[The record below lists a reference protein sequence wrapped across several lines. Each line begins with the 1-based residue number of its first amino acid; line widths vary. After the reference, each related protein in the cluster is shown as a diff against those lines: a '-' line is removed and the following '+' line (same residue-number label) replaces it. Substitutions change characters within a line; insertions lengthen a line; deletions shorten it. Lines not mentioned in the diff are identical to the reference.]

1 MIQINQL
8 LLALR
13 MLTRIIDQLLIHHF
27 DTSNTALLKIFLQN
41 TTFKIERSWNI
52 GKIQF
57 KLVGKEVNF
66 IQIQVG
72 KMAIHI
78 YKVDK
83 INFKE
88 LLNANQ
94 NCRSNFDHH
103 FKISKTALLIEGAR
117 QIGKTFSIR
126 QFGKKFK
133 TYIEINFIEQ
143 PEAISL
149 FKDLSNTKDLLA
161 RLSLFT
167 KQKLIKRDTLI
178 FFDEVQICP
187 EVITYIKFLVDE
199 GSYNYILSG
208 SLLGIEINDLR
219 SVPVGY
225 LTIKRMFPLTFR
237 EFALNLGLNSSI
249 LENLETSF
257 KEKKPVDD
265 FIHKKM
271 MELFRVYLV
280 VGGMPAAVNRYIE
293 TNNLNEVI
301 DIQNQIVNLYKKD
314 ITQYDKNNKLA
325 IAQIFELIAPQLNS
339 QNKRFIIKD
348 IKSGVKF
355 DRYENSFLWLK
366 DAGFALPVYNV
377 ETPKIPLKLSKSR
390 SLFKLFMSDVG
401 LLASEYSQGI
411 QLKIISGDDK
421 LNYGAIFENYIAQE
435 LTACEHDLYYYNNK
449 KRGELDF
456 LIEYDGEVLPIEV
469 KSGKDYKVHRALSNI
484 MDCGEFNLNR
494 ALIFNNSN
502 LKVEGKLTYAPI
514 YMAMFLK
521 QEIKDEYSIYKIDLS
536 ELNKRF

>member
-1 MIQINQL
+1 M
-8 LLALR
+8 
-13 MLTRIIDQLLIHHF
+13 
-27 DTSNTALLKIFLQN
+27 
-41 TTFKIERSWNI
+41 
-52 GKIQF
+52 
-57 KLVGKEVNF
+57 
-66 IQIQVG
+66 
-72 KMAIHI
+72 
-78 YKVDK
+78 
-83 INFKE
+83 
-88 LLNANQ
+88 
-94 NCRSNFDHH
+94 
-103 FKISKTALLIEGAR
+103 
-117 QIGKTFSIR
+117 
-126 QFGKKFK
+126 
-133 TYIEINFIEQ
+133 
-143 PEAISL
+143 

-435 LTACEHDLYYYNNK
+435 ITACEHDLYYYNNK

-484 MDCGEFNLNR
+484 MDCGKFNLNR

-521 QEIKDEYSIYKIDLS
+521 QEIKDEDSIYKIDLS

>member
-1 MIQINQL
+1 
-8 LLALR
+8 
-13 MLTRIIDQLLIHHF
+13 MLTRTVDRILID
-27 DTSNTALLKIFLQN
+27 
-41 TTFKIERSWNI
+41 
-52 GKIQF
+52 
-57 KLVGKEVNF
+57 
-66 IQIQVG
+66 
-72 KMAIHI
+72 
-78 YKVDK
+78 
-83 INFKE
+83 
-88 LLNANQ
+88 
-94 NCRSNFDHH
+94 H

-126 QFGKKFK
+126 QFGQKFN

-293 TNNLNEVI
+293 TNNLNKVI

-411 QLKIISGDDK
+411 QLKIFSGDDK

-435 LTACEHDLYYYNNK
+435 LTACEHDLYYYDNK

-521 QEIKDEYSIYKIDLS
+521 QEINDEDSIYKIDLS

>member
-1 MIQINQL
+1 
-8 LLALR
+8 
-13 MLTRIIDQLLIHHF
+13 MLTRTVDRILID
-27 DTSNTALLKIFLQN
+27 
-41 TTFKIERSWNI
+41 
-52 GKIQF
+52 
-57 KLVGKEVNF
+57 
-66 IQIQVG
+66 
-72 KMAIHI
+72 
-78 YKVDK
+78 
-83 INFKE
+83 
-88 LLNANQ
+88 
-94 NCRSNFDHH
+94 H

-167 KQKLIKRDTLI
+167 KQKLIKSDTLI

-348 IKSGVKF
+348 IKLGVKF

-435 LTACEHDLYYYNNK
+435 ITACEHDLYYYNNK

-484 MDCGEFNLNR
+484 MDCGKFNLNR

-521 QEIKDEYSIYKIDLS
+521 QEIKDEDSIYKIDLS

>member
-1 MIQINQL
+1 
-8 LLALR
+8 
-13 MLTRIIDQLLIHHF
+13 MLTRTVDRILID
-27 DTSNTALLKIFLQN
+27 
-41 TTFKIERSWNI
+41 
-52 GKIQF
+52 
-57 KLVGKEVNF
+57 
-66 IQIQVG
+66 
-72 KMAIHI
+72 
-78 YKVDK
+78 
-83 INFKE
+83 
-88 LLNANQ
+88 
-94 NCRSNFDHH
+94 H

-366 DAGFALPVYNV
+366 DAGVALPVYNI

-521 QEIKDEYSIYKIDLS
+521 QEIKDEDSIYKIDLS

>member
-1 MIQINQL
+1 
-8 LLALR
+8 
-13 MLTRIIDQLLIHHF
+13 MLTRTVDRILID
-27 DTSNTALLKIFLQN
+27 
-41 TTFKIERSWNI
+41 
-52 GKIQF
+52 
-57 KLVGKEVNF
+57 
-66 IQIQVG
+66 
-72 KMAIHI
+72 
-78 YKVDK
+78 
-83 INFKE
+83 
-88 LLNANQ
+88 
-94 NCRSNFDHH
+94 H

-208 SLLGIEINDLR
+208 SLLGIEINALR

-280 VGGMPAAVNRYIE
+280 VGGIPAAVNRYIE

-366 DAGFALPVYNV
+366 DAGVALPVYNV

-390 SLFKLFMSDVG
+390 SLFKFFMSDVG

-484 MDCGEFNLNR
+484 MDCGEFNLNK

-521 QEIKDEYSIYKIDLS
+521 QEIKEEDSIYKIDLS

>member
-1 MIQINQL
+1 
-8 LLALR
+8 
-13 MLTRIIDQLLIHHF
+13 MLTRTVDRILID
-27 DTSNTALLKIFLQN
+27 
-41 TTFKIERSWNI
+41 
-52 GKIQF
+52 
-57 KLVGKEVNF
+57 
-66 IQIQVG
+66 
-72 KMAIHI
+72 
-78 YKVDK
+78 
-83 INFKE
+83 
-88 LLNANQ
+88 
-94 NCRSNFDHH
+94 H

-257 KEKKPVDD
+257 KEKNPVDD

-280 VGGMPAAVNRYIE
+280 VGGMPATVNRYIE

-521 QEIKDEYSIYKIDLS
+521 QEINDEDSIYKIDLS

>member
-1 MIQINQL
+1 
-8 LLALR
+8 
-13 MLTRIIDQLLIHHF
+13 MLTRTVDRILID
-27 DTSNTALLKIFLQN
+27 
-41 TTFKIERSWNI
+41 
-52 GKIQF
+52 
-57 KLVGKEVNF
+57 
-66 IQIQVG
+66 
-72 KMAIHI
+72 
-78 YKVDK
+78 
-83 INFKE
+83 
-88 LLNANQ
+88 
-94 NCRSNFDHH
+94 H

-208 SLLGIEINDLR
+208 SLLGIEINDLI

-411 QLKIISGDDK
+411 QLKIISGNDK

-521 QEIKDEYSIYKIDLS
+521 QEINDEDSIYKIDLS

>member
-1 MIQINQL
+1 
-8 LLALR
+8 
-13 MLTRIIDQLLIHHF
+13 MLTRTVDRILID
-27 DTSNTALLKIFLQN
+27 
-41 TTFKIERSWNI
+41 
-52 GKIQF
+52 
-57 KLVGKEVNF
+57 
-66 IQIQVG
+66 
-72 KMAIHI
+72 
-78 YKVDK
+78 
-83 INFKE
+83 
-88 LLNANQ
+88 
-94 NCRSNFDHH
+94 H
-103 FKISKTALLIEGAR
+103 FKISKTTLLIEGAR

-149 FKDLSNTKDLLA
+149 FKELSNTKDLLA

-521 QEIKDEYSIYKIDLS
+521 QEINDEDSIYKIDLS

>member
-1 MIQINQL
+1 M
-8 LLALR
+8 
-13 MLTRIIDQLLIHHF
+13 
-27 DTSNTALLKIFLQN
+27 
-41 TTFKIERSWNI
+41 
-52 GKIQF
+52 
-57 KLVGKEVNF
+57 
-66 IQIQVG
+66 
-72 KMAIHI
+72 
-78 YKVDK
+78 
-83 INFKE
+83 
-88 LLNANQ
+88 
-94 NCRSNFDHH
+94 
-103 FKISKTALLIEGAR
+103 
-117 QIGKTFSIR
+117 
-126 QFGKKFK
+126 
-133 TYIEINFIEQ
+133 
-143 PEAISL
+143 

-469 KSGKDYKVHRALSNI
+469 KSDKDYKVHRALSNI

-521 QEIKDEYSIYKIDLS
+521 QEINDEDSIYKIDLS

>member
-1 MIQINQL
+1 
-8 LLALR
+8 
-13 MLTRIIDQLLIHHF
+13 MLTRTVDRILID
-27 DTSNTALLKIFLQN
+27 
-41 TTFKIERSWNI
+41 
-52 GKIQF
+52 
-57 KLVGKEVNF
+57 
-66 IQIQVG
+66 
-72 KMAIHI
+72 
-78 YKVDK
+78 
-83 INFKE
+83 
-88 LLNANQ
+88 
-94 NCRSNFDHH
+94 H
-103 FKISKTALLIEGAR
+103 FKISKTALLIGGAR

-149 FKDLSNTKDLLA
+149 FKDLSDTKDLLA

-366 DAGFALPVYNV
+366 DAGVALPVYNV

-521 QEIKDEYSIYKIDLS
+521 QEIKDEDSIYKIDLS

>member
-1 MIQINQL
+1 M
-8 LLALR
+8 
-13 MLTRIIDQLLIHHF
+13 
-27 DTSNTALLKIFLQN
+27 
-41 TTFKIERSWNI
+41 
-52 GKIQF
+52 
-57 KLVGKEVNF
+57 
-66 IQIQVG
+66 
-72 KMAIHI
+72 
-78 YKVDK
+78 
-83 INFKE
+83 
-88 LLNANQ
+88 
-94 NCRSNFDHH
+94 
-103 FKISKTALLIEGAR
+103 
-117 QIGKTFSIR
+117 
-126 QFGKKFK
+126 
-133 TYIEINFIEQ
+133 
-143 PEAISL
+143 

-219 SVPVGY
+219 SVPIGY

-521 QEIKDEYSIYKIDLS
+521 QEIKDEDSIYKIDLS

>member
-1 MIQINQL
+1 
-8 LLALR
+8 
-13 MLTRIIDQLLIHHF
+13 MLTRTVDRILID
-27 DTSNTALLKIFLQN
+27 
-41 TTFKIERSWNI
+41 
-52 GKIQF
+52 
-57 KLVGKEVNF
+57 
-66 IQIQVG
+66 
-72 KMAIHI
+72 
-78 YKVDK
+78 
-83 INFKE
+83 
-88 LLNANQ
+88 
-94 NCRSNFDHH
+94 H

-143 PEAISL
+143 PVAISL

-187 EVITYIKFLVDE
+187 EVIAYIKFLVDE

-521 QEIKDEYSIYKIDLS
+521 QEIKDEDSIYKIDLS

>member
-1 MIQINQL
+1 
-8 LLALR
+8 
-13 MLTRIIDQLLIHHF
+13 MLTRTVDRILID
-27 DTSNTALLKIFLQN
+27 
-41 TTFKIERSWNI
+41 
-52 GKIQF
+52 
-57 KLVGKEVNF
+57 
-66 IQIQVG
+66 
-72 KMAIHI
+72 
-78 YKVDK
+78 
-83 INFKE
+83 
-88 LLNANQ
+88 
-94 NCRSNFDHH
+94 H

-366 DAGFALPVYNV
+366 DAGVALPVYNV
-377 ETPKIPLKLSKSR
+377 DTPKIPLKLSKSR

-521 QEIKDEYSIYKIDLS
+521 QEIKDEDSLYKIDLS

>member
-1 MIQINQL
+1 
-8 LLALR
+8 
-13 MLTRIIDQLLIHHF
+13 MLTRTVDRILID
-27 DTSNTALLKIFLQN
+27 
-41 TTFKIERSWNI
+41 
-52 GKIQF
+52 
-57 KLVGKEVNF
+57 
-66 IQIQVG
+66 
-72 KMAIHI
+72 
-78 YKVDK
+78 
-83 INFKE
+83 
-88 LLNANQ
+88 
-94 NCRSNFDHH
+94 H

-149 FKDLSNTKDLLA
+149 FKELSNTKDLLA

-178 FFDEVQICP
+178 FFDEVQIYP

-484 MDCGEFNLNR
+484 MDCGEFNLNK

-521 QEIKDEYSIYKIDLS
+521 QEIKDEDSIYKIDLS

>member
-1 MIQINQL
+1 M
-8 LLALR
+8 
-13 MLTRIIDQLLIHHF
+13 
-27 DTSNTALLKIFLQN
+27 
-41 TTFKIERSWNI
+41 
-52 GKIQF
+52 
-57 KLVGKEVNF
+57 
-66 IQIQVG
+66 
-72 KMAIHI
+72 
-78 YKVDK
+78 
-83 INFKE
+83 
-88 LLNANQ
+88 
-94 NCRSNFDHH
+94 
-103 FKISKTALLIEGAR
+103 SKTALLIEGAR

-469 KSGKDYKVHRALSNI
+469 KSGKDYKVHRAISNI

-521 QEIKDEYSIYKIDLS
+521 QEINDEDSIYKIDLS

>member
-1 MIQINQL
+1 M
-8 LLALR
+8 
-13 MLTRIIDQLLIHHF
+13 
-27 DTSNTALLKIFLQN
+27 
-41 TTFKIERSWNI
+41 
-52 GKIQF
+52 
-57 KLVGKEVNF
+57 
-66 IQIQVG
+66 
-72 KMAIHI
+72 
-78 YKVDK
+78 
-83 INFKE
+83 
-88 LLNANQ
+88 
-94 NCRSNFDHH
+94 
-103 FKISKTALLIEGAR
+103 
-117 QIGKTFSIR
+117 
-126 QFGKKFK
+126 
-133 TYIEINFIEQ
+133 
-143 PEAISL
+143 

-314 ITQYDKNNKLA
+314 ITQYDKNNQLA

-521 QEIKDEYSIYKIDLS
+521 QEIKDEDSIYKIDLS

>member
-1 MIQINQL
+1 
-8 LLALR
+8 
-13 MLTRIIDQLLIHHF
+13 MLTRTVDRILID
-27 DTSNTALLKIFLQN
+27 
-41 TTFKIERSWNI
+41 
-52 GKIQF
+52 
-57 KLVGKEVNF
+57 
-66 IQIQVG
+66 
-72 KMAIHI
+72 
-78 YKVDK
+78 
-83 INFKE
+83 
-88 LLNANQ
+88 
-94 NCRSNFDHH
+94 H

-219 SVPVGY
+219 SVPVSY

-355 DRYENSFLWLK
+355 DRYENSILWLK

-521 QEIKDEYSIYKIDLS
+521 QEIKDEDSIYKIDLS

>member
-1 MIQINQL
+1 
-8 LLALR
+8 
-13 MLTRIIDQLLIHHF
+13 MLTRTVDRILID
-27 DTSNTALLKIFLQN
+27 
-41 TTFKIERSWNI
+41 
-52 GKIQF
+52 
-57 KLVGKEVNF
+57 
-66 IQIQVG
+66 
-72 KMAIHI
+72 
-78 YKVDK
+78 
-83 INFKE
+83 
-88 LLNANQ
+88 
-94 NCRSNFDHH
+94 H

-143 PEAISL
+143 PVAISL

-178 FFDEVQICP
+178 FFDEVQISP

-280 VGGMPAAVNRYIE
+280 VGGMPAAVNRHIE

-521 QEIKDEYSIYKIDLS
+521 QEIKDEDSIYKIDLS

>member
-1 MIQINQL
+1 
-8 LLALR
+8 
-13 MLTRIIDQLLIHHF
+13 MLTRTVDRILID
-27 DTSNTALLKIFLQN
+27 
-41 TTFKIERSWNI
+41 
-52 GKIQF
+52 
-57 KLVGKEVNF
+57 
-66 IQIQVG
+66 
-72 KMAIHI
+72 
-78 YKVDK
+78 
-83 INFKE
+83 
-88 LLNANQ
+88 
-94 NCRSNFDHH
+94 H

-348 IKSGVKF
+348 IKSGVEIDMYKK
-355 DRYENSFLWLK
+355 SFLWFK

-521 QEIKDEYSIYKIDLS
+521 QEIKDEDSIYKIDLS

>member
-1 MIQINQL
+1 M
-8 LLALR
+8 
-13 MLTRIIDQLLIHHF
+13 
-27 DTSNTALLKIFLQN
+27 
-41 TTFKIERSWNI
+41 
-52 GKIQF
+52 
-57 KLVGKEVNF
+57 
-66 IQIQVG
+66 
-72 KMAIHI
+72 
-78 YKVDK
+78 
-83 INFKE
+83 
-88 LLNANQ
+88 
-94 NCRSNFDHH
+94 
-103 FKISKTALLIEGAR
+103 
-117 QIGKTFSIR
+117 
-126 QFGKKFK
+126 
-133 TYIEINFIEQ
+133 
-143 PEAISL
+143 

-237 EFALNLGLNSSI
+237 EFALNLELNSSI

-377 ETPKIPLKLSKSR
+377 ETPKISLKLSKSR
-390 SLFKLFMSDVG
+390 SLFKLFMNDVG

-521 QEIKDEYSIYKIDLS
+521 QEIKDEDSIYKIDLS

>member
-1 MIQINQL
+1 
-8 LLALR
+8 
-13 MLTRIIDQLLIHHF
+13 MLTRTVDRILID
-27 DTSNTALLKIFLQN
+27 
-41 TTFKIERSWNI
+41 
-52 GKIQF
+52 
-57 KLVGKEVNF
+57 
-66 IQIQVG
+66 
-72 KMAIHI
+72 
-78 YKVDK
+78 
-83 INFKE
+83 
-88 LLNANQ
+88 
-94 NCRSNFDHH
+94 H
-103 FKISKTALLIEGAR
+103 FKISQTALLIEGAR

-208 SLLGIEINDLR
+208 SLLGIEINALR

-366 DAGFALPVYNV
+366 DAGVALPVYNV

-521 QEIKDEYSIYKIDLS
+521 QEIKEEDSIYKIDLS

>member
-1 MIQINQL
+1 
-8 LLALR
+8 
-13 MLTRIIDQLLIHHF
+13 MLTRTVDRILID
-27 DTSNTALLKIFLQN
+27 
-41 TTFKIERSWNI
+41 
-52 GKIQF
+52 
-57 KLVGKEVNF
+57 
-66 IQIQVG
+66 
-72 KMAIHI
+72 
-78 YKVDK
+78 
-83 INFKE
+83 
-88 LLNANQ
+88 
-94 NCRSNFDHH
+94 H

-117 QIGKTFSIR
+117 QIGKTFSIW

-237 EFALNLGLNSSI
+237 EFALNLELNSSI

-435 LTACEHDLYYYNNK
+435 ITACEHDLYYYNNK

-521 QEIKDEYSIYKIDLS
+521 QEIKDEDSIYKIDLS

>member
-1 MIQINQL
+1 M
-8 LLALR
+8 
-13 MLTRIIDQLLIHHF
+13 
-27 DTSNTALLKIFLQN
+27 
-41 TTFKIERSWNI
+41 E
-52 GKIQF
+52 
-57 KLVGKEVNF
+57 
-66 IQIQVG
+66 
-72 KMAIHI
+72 
-78 YKVDK
+78 
-83 INFKE
+83 
-88 LLNANQ
+88 
-94 NCRSNFDHH
+94 
-103 FKISKTALLIEGAR
+103 
-117 QIGKTFSIR
+117 KTFSIR

-271 MELFRVYLV
+271 MKLFRVYLV
-280 VGGMPAAVNRYIE
+280 VGGMLAAVNRYIE

-449 KRGELDF
+449 KRWELDF

-521 QEIKDEYSIYKIDLS
+521 QEIKDEDSIYKIDLS

>member
-1 MIQINQL
+1 
-8 LLALR
+8 
-13 MLTRIIDQLLIHHF
+13 MLTRNVDRILID
-27 DTSNTALLKIFLQN
+27 
-41 TTFKIERSWNI
+41 
-52 GKIQF
+52 
-57 KLVGKEVNF
+57 
-66 IQIQVG
+66 
-72 KMAIHI
+72 
-78 YKVDK
+78 
-83 INFKE
+83 
-88 LLNANQ
+88 
-94 NCRSNFDHH
+94 H

-502 LKVEGKLTYAPI
+502 LKIEGKLTYAPI

-521 QEIKDEYSIYKIDLS
+521 QEIKDEDSIYKLDLS

>member
-1 MIQINQL
+1 
-8 LLALR
+8 
-13 MLTRIIDQLLIHHF
+13 MLTRTVDRILID
-27 DTSNTALLKIFLQN
+27 
-41 TTFKIERSWNI
+41 
-52 GKIQF
+52 
-57 KLVGKEVNF
+57 
-66 IQIQVG
+66 
-72 KMAIHI
+72 
-78 YKVDK
+78 
-83 INFKE
+83 
-88 LLNANQ
+88 
-94 NCRSNFDHH
+94 H

-280 VGGMPAAVNRYIE
+280 VEGMPAAVNRYIE

-377 ETPKIPLKLSKSR
+377 EIPKIPLKLSKSR

-521 QEIKDEYSIYKIDLS
+521 QEIKDEDSIYKIDLS

>member
-1 MIQINQL
+1 
-8 LLALR
+8 
-13 MLTRIIDQLLIHHF
+13 MLTRTVDRILID
-27 DTSNTALLKIFLQN
+27 
-41 TTFKIERSWNI
+41 
-52 GKIQF
+52 
-57 KLVGKEVNF
+57 
-66 IQIQVG
+66 
-72 KMAIHI
+72 
-78 YKVDK
+78 
-83 INFKE
+83 
-88 LLNANQ
+88 
-94 NCRSNFDHH
+94 H

-143 PEAISL
+143 PVAISL

-187 EVITYIKFLVDE
+187 EVITYIKFLVNE

-521 QEIKDEYSIYKIDLS
+521 QEINDEDSIYKIDLS

>member
-1 MIQINQL
+1 
-8 LLALR
+8 
-13 MLTRIIDQLLIHHF
+13 MLTRTVDRILID
-27 DTSNTALLKIFLQN
+27 
-41 TTFKIERSWNI
+41 
-52 GKIQF
+52 
-57 KLVGKEVNF
+57 
-66 IQIQVG
+66 
-72 KMAIHI
+72 
-78 YKVDK
+78 
-83 INFKE
+83 
-88 LLNANQ
+88 
-94 NCRSNFDHH
+94 H

-187 EVITYIKFLVDE
+187 EVITYIKFIVDE

-521 QEIKDEYSIYKIDLS
+521 QEIKDEDSIYKIDLS

>member
-1 MIQINQL
+1 
-8 LLALR
+8 
-13 MLTRIIDQLLIHHF
+13 MLTRTVDRILID
-27 DTSNTALLKIFLQN
+27 
-41 TTFKIERSWNI
+41 
-52 GKIQF
+52 
-57 KLVGKEVNF
+57 
-66 IQIQVG
+66 
-72 KMAIHI
+72 
-78 YKVDK
+78 
-83 INFKE
+83 
-88 LLNANQ
+88 
-94 NCRSNFDHH
+94 H

-143 PEAISL
+143 PVAISL

-187 EVITYIKFLVDE
+187 EVITYINFLVDE

-225 LTIKRMFPLTFR
+225 LTIKKMFPLTFR

-521 QEIKDEYSIYKIDLS
+521 QEINDEDSIYKIDLS

>member
-1 MIQINQL
+1 
-8 LLALR
+8 
-13 MLTRIIDQLLIHHF
+13 MLTRTVDRILID
-27 DTSNTALLKIFLQN
+27 
-41 TTFKIERSWNI
+41 
-52 GKIQF
+52 
-57 KLVGKEVNF
+57 
-66 IQIQVG
+66 
-72 KMAIHI
+72 
-78 YKVDK
+78 
-83 INFKE
+83 
-88 LLNANQ
+88 
-94 NCRSNFDHH
+94 H

-187 EVITYIKFLVDE
+187 EVITYIKYLVDE

-208 SLLGIEINDLR
+208 SLLEIEINDLR

-366 DAGFALPVYNV
+366 DAGVALPVYNV

-521 QEIKDEYSIYKIDLS
+521 QEIKDEDSIYKIDLS

>member
-1 MIQINQL
+1 
-8 LLALR
+8 
-13 MLTRIIDQLLIHHF
+13 MLTRTVDRILID
-27 DTSNTALLKIFLQN
+27 
-41 TTFKIERSWNI
+41 
-52 GKIQF
+52 
-57 KLVGKEVNF
+57 
-66 IQIQVG
+66 
-72 KMAIHI
+72 
-78 YKVDK
+78 
-83 INFKE
+83 
-88 LLNANQ
+88 
-94 NCRSNFDHH
+94 H

-271 MELFRVYLV
+271 MKLFRVYLV

-514 YMAMFLK
+514 YMSMFLK
-521 QEIKDEYSIYKIDLS
+521 QEIKDEDSIYKLDLS

>member
-1 MIQINQL
+1 
-8 LLALR
+8 
-13 MLTRIIDQLLIHHF
+13 MLTRTVDRILID
-27 DTSNTALLKIFLQN
+27 
-41 TTFKIERSWNI
+41 
-52 GKIQF
+52 
-57 KLVGKEVNF
+57 
-66 IQIQVG
+66 
-72 KMAIHI
+72 
-78 YKVDK
+78 
-83 INFKE
+83 
-88 LLNANQ
+88 
-94 NCRSNFDHH
+94 H
-103 FKISKTALLIEGAR
+103 FKISKTALLIEGTR

-366 DAGFALPVYNV
+366 DAGVALPVYNV

-521 QEIKDEYSIYKIDLS
+521 QEIKDEDSIYKIDLS
-536 ELNKRF
+536 ELNKSF

>member
-1 MIQINQL
+1 
-8 LLALR
+8 
-13 MLTRIIDQLLIHHF
+13 MLTRTVDRILID
-27 DTSNTALLKIFLQN
+27 
-41 TTFKIERSWNI
+41 
-52 GKIQF
+52 
-57 KLVGKEVNF
+57 
-66 IQIQVG
+66 
-72 KMAIHI
+72 
-78 YKVDK
+78 
-83 INFKE
+83 
-88 LLNANQ
+88 
-94 NCRSNFDHH
+94 H

-187 EVITYIKFLVDE
+187 EVITYIKFFVDE

-521 QEIKDEYSIYKIDLS
+521 QEIKDEDSIYKIDLS

>member
-1 MIQINQL
+1 
-8 LLALR
+8 
-13 MLTRIIDQLLIHHF
+13 MLTRTVDRILID
-27 DTSNTALLKIFLQN
+27 
-41 TTFKIERSWNI
+41 
-52 GKIQF
+52 
-57 KLVGKEVNF
+57 
-66 IQIQVG
+66 
-72 KMAIHI
+72 
-78 YKVDK
+78 
-83 INFKE
+83 
-88 LLNANQ
+88 
-94 NCRSNFDHH
+94 H

-280 VGGMPAAVNRYIE
+280 VGGMPATVNRYIE

-521 QEIKDEYSIYKIDLS
+521 QEINDEDSIYKIDLS

>member
-1 MIQINQL
+1 
-8 LLALR
+8 
-13 MLTRIIDQLLIHHF
+13 MLTRTVDRILID
-27 DTSNTALLKIFLQN
+27 
-41 TTFKIERSWNI
+41 
-52 GKIQF
+52 
-57 KLVGKEVNF
+57 
-66 IQIQVG
+66 
-72 KMAIHI
+72 
-78 YKVDK
+78 
-83 INFKE
+83 
-88 LLNANQ
+88 
-94 NCRSNFDHH
+94 H

-208 SLLGIEINDLR
+208 SILGIEINDLR

-366 DAGFALPVYNV
+366 DAGVALPVYNV

-521 QEIKDEYSIYKIDLS
+521 QEIKDEDSIYKIDLS

>member
-1 MIQINQL
+1 
-8 LLALR
+8 
-13 MLTRIIDQLLIHHF
+13 MLTRTVDRILID
-27 DTSNTALLKIFLQN
+27 
-41 TTFKIERSWNI
+41 
-52 GKIQF
+52 
-57 KLVGKEVNF
+57 
-66 IQIQVG
+66 
-72 KMAIHI
+72 
-78 YKVDK
+78 
-83 INFKE
+83 
-88 LLNANQ
+88 
-94 NCRSNFDHH
+94 H

-366 DAGFALPVYNV
+366 DAGVALPVYNV

-435 LTACEHDLYYYNNK
+435 ITACEHDLYYYNNK

-521 QEIKDEYSIYKIDLS
+521 QEINDEDSIYKIDLS

>member
-1 MIQINQL
+1 
-8 LLALR
+8 
-13 MLTRIIDQLLIHHF
+13 MLTRTVDRILID
-27 DTSNTALLKIFLQN
+27 
-41 TTFKIERSWNI
+41 
-52 GKIQF
+52 
-57 KLVGKEVNF
+57 
-66 IQIQVG
+66 
-72 KMAIHI
+72 
-78 YKVDK
+78 
-83 INFKE
+83 
-88 LLNANQ
+88 
-94 NCRSNFDHH
+94 H

-143 PEAISL
+143 PVAISL

-219 SVPVGY
+219 SVPVSY

-237 EFALNLGLNSSI
+237 EFALNLELNSSI

-521 QEIKDEYSIYKIDLS
+521 QEINDEDSIYKIDLS

>member
-1 MIQINQL
+1 
-8 LLALR
+8 
-13 MLTRIIDQLLIHHF
+13 MLTRSVDRILID
-27 DTSNTALLKIFLQN
+27 
-41 TTFKIERSWNI
+41 
-52 GKIQF
+52 
-57 KLVGKEVNF
+57 
-66 IQIQVG
+66 
-72 KMAIHI
+72 
-78 YKVDK
+78 
-83 INFKE
+83 
-88 LLNANQ
+88 
-94 NCRSNFDHH
+94 H

-521 QEIKDEYSIYKIDLS
+521 QEINDEDSIYKIDLS

>member
-1 MIQINQL
+1 
-8 LLALR
+8 
-13 MLTRIIDQLLIHHF
+13 MLTRTVDRILID
-27 DTSNTALLKIFLQN
+27 
-41 TTFKIERSWNI
+41 
-52 GKIQF
+52 
-57 KLVGKEVNF
+57 
-66 IQIQVG
+66 
-72 KMAIHI
+72 
-78 YKVDK
+78 
-83 INFKE
+83 
-88 LLNANQ
+88 
-94 NCRSNFDHH
+94 H

-143 PEAISL
+143 PVAISL

-225 LTIKRMFPLTFR
+225 LTIKRMFPLTVR

-521 QEIKDEYSIYKIDLS
+521 QEINDEDSIYKIDLS

>member
-1 MIQINQL
+1 
-8 LLALR
+8 
-13 MLTRIIDQLLIHHF
+13 MLTRNVDRILID
-27 DTSNTALLKIFLQN
+27 
-41 TTFKIERSWNI
+41 
-52 GKIQF
+52 
-57 KLVGKEVNF
+57 
-66 IQIQVG
+66 
-72 KMAIHI
+72 
-78 YKVDK
+78 
-83 INFKE
+83 
-88 LLNANQ
+88 
-94 NCRSNFDHH
+94 H

-484 MDCGEFNLNR
+484 IDCGEFNLNR

-521 QEIKDEYSIYKIDLS
+521 QEIKDEDSIYKLDLS

>member
-1 MIQINQL
+1 
-8 LLALR
+8 
-13 MLTRIIDQLLIHHF
+13 MLTRTVDRILID
-27 DTSNTALLKIFLQN
+27 
-41 TTFKIERSWNI
+41 
-52 GKIQF
+52 
-57 KLVGKEVNF
+57 
-66 IQIQVG
+66 
-72 KMAIHI
+72 
-78 YKVDK
+78 
-83 INFKE
+83 
-88 LLNANQ
+88 
-94 NCRSNFDHH
+94 H

-280 VGGMPAAVNRYIE
+280 VGGMPATVNRYIE

-521 QEIKDEYSIYKIDLS
+521 QEIKDEDSIYKIDLS